1 MEKMTR
7 RSFLTGAVAVGA
19 LATGGVLTGC
29 APSSTSGSK
38 EPSDLAATGTPN
50 EASGTAEVTAL
61 PQTQNFDIYLPEA
74 GEIAFEEEK
83 VTDVSS
89 IVECDVVICGA
100 GIAGVSAASSCA
112 ENGLKTILLEKGDIV
127 AARGG
132 DVACIGDSYHRAAN
146 VNLDPEQIISEL
158 MLSSGYRADSS
169 LVRTWAYRCGE
180 ATDWMLDIV
189 GPDAGEGI
197 IKYKDGNEDCGGVV
211 WYATQ
216 IEFAKGMGPIVEGLA
231 AYAEQK
237 GAEVLFKTPA
247 VQLVQSD
254 DGSVSGVIAKTA
266 DGDYIQYNAAK
277 GVILATGSYEFN
289 PDKLQACCRPRD
301 LVTRHWMNPTTT
313 DTGDGHL
320 MGLAVGGV
328 EDEYPHTIMTDPSG
342 NGFGTYGPKIGM
354 KPFLRVNSS
363 GLRYV
368 NEHIPSD
375 CLSNAINSQLGAHD
389 FVIADSDIAGA
400 MAQMSDVHDFAG
412 TTPED
417 AEEEAKA
424 QCISAD
430 TLEELAEKLGLPAEA
445 LVTTVERYNGFC
457 DAGIDEDFGKNPKYL
472 VPVRK
477 APFYGFDEATMSLVT
492 VSGLRVDPRCGVL
505 SGETQEAIPGLFAIG
520 NVQGSMFE
528 NFYPHHVNGVSHS
541 RCITFGYLLGRQ
553 LAGVE

>member
-1 MEKMTR
+1 M
-7 RSFLTGAVAVGA
+7 TGAVAMGA
-19 LATGGVLTGC
+19 IATGGMLTGC
-29 APSSTSGSK
+29 APSAPGASK
-38 EPSDLAATGTPN
+38 ESADLAATGAADG
-50 EASGTAEVTAL
+50 ASVAGTTGF
-61 PQTQNFDIYLPEA
+61 PQSQKFEIYLPDA
-74 GEIAFEEEK
+74 GEVAFEEEK
-83 VTDVSS
+83 ITDVSN
-89 IVECDVVICGA
+89 IVECDVVVCGA

-112 ENGLKTILLEKGDIV
+112 ENGLETILLEKGEIV

-146 VNLDPEQIISEL
+146 VNLDPEQLINEL

-169 LVRTWAYRCGE
+169 LVRTWAYRSGE

-197 IKYKDGNEDCGGVV
+197 IKYKDGNEDCGGVI
-211 WYATQ
+211 WYASQ

-231 AYAEQK
+231 AYAEEQ
-237 GAEVLFKTPA
+237 GAQILFKTPA
-247 VQLVQSD
+247 VQLVQAD
-254 DGSVSGVIAKTA
+254 DGSVTGVIAKNA
-266 DGDYIQYNAAK
+266 DGEYVQYNASK

-289 PDKLQACCRPRD
+289 LEKLQACCRPRD
-301 LVTRHWMNPTTT
+301 LVTRMWMNPTTT

-320 MGLAVGGV
+320 MGLAVGAV

-342 NGFGTYGPKIGM
+342 NGLGAYGPKIGM
-354 KPFLRVNSS
+354 KPFLRVNST

-375 CLSNAINSQLGAHD
+375 CLSNAINSQMGAHD
-389 FVIADSDIAGA
+389 FVICDADIAGA

-424 QCISAD
+424 QCVSAD
-430 TLEELAEKLGLPAEA
+430 TLEELAEKLGLPADA
-445 LVTTVERYNGFC
+445 LVATVERYNEFC
-457 DAGIDEDFGKNPKYL
+457 DKGVDEDFGKNPKYL
-472 VPVRK
+472 FPVRK
-477 APFYGFDEATMSLVT
+477 APFYGYDEATMSLVT
-492 VSGLRVDPRCGVL
+492 VSGLRVDPKCGVL
-505 SGETQEAIPGLFAIG
+505 SGETNRAIPGLFAIG